1 MKLLISN
8 QHGAVVMALLPF
20 LYGMLL
26 NHPVW
31 AHAFLLMAWF
41 SLYLMSYPL
50 LNLFKGKN
58 IEQYRKWTFIY
69 GAATLVFALPAL
81 CYNRH
86 ILYFIVVMLPF
97 VFVNIYYV
105 KQKDERNF
113 FNDLAG
119 IVIFALAGMAAYY
132 FPDRTFD
139 IKIWWVAVYPSLFF
153 IGTTIYVKSMMRERK
168 NRKYLRASILFHSF
182 LVAYFA
188 GTGQFYLVLAFL
200 VGWAR
205 AIYLPRKKLSVKQVG
220 LTEFL
225 ITAIFFVFLL
235 LGTLTG

>member
-1 MKLLISN
+1 
-8 QHGAVVMALLPF
+8 MALLPF

-31 AHAFLLMAWF
+31 AHTFLLMAWF

-81 CYNRH
+81 CYNRQ
-86 ILYFIVVMLPF
+86 ILYFIVAMLPF
-97 VFVNIYYV
+97 VLVNIYYV

-119 IVIFALAGMAAYY
+119 IAIFALAGMAAYY

-139 IKIWWVAVYPSLFF
+139 MKIWWVAVYPSLFF

-188 GTGQFYLVLAFL
+188 GTGQFYLALAFW